1 MPIKHAP
8 AQITFGNL
16 TISANLPMQL
26 EASQEGALYTA
37 IRAHWDE
44 LSEKTPRLTIEW
56 SVPIIDI
63 QYEWYP
69 GCHDHRALHVDWHGP
84 VKSMIA
90 SSAPVFC
97 FYNAAGR
104 NRFTLA
110 LSDVKTM
117 IACSLGVHEEDG
129 TLLCKVEIPLDA
141 TGQTHD
147 YAVTLY
153 RCTQDMSLAE
163 SLRRVSRWWEVE
175 GNLTPMP
182 VPEDA
187 RSAMYSCWYSFHQ
200 ATIASEI
207 EAECARAAALGLK
220 TVIVDD
226 GWQTDD
232 GQRGYAYCGDWEVC
246 PRKIP
251 DMRAHVEAVHALGMK
266 YMLWYSVPFVGL
278 YSKHWESF
286 KNKLLSNNESLTTGV
301 LDPRYPDVR
310 AYLINTYVTALREW
324 NLDGFKLDFID
335 SFYTEEKNLPPL
347 TPEMDYAKVEDAV
360 ERLMTDVM
368 TSLKAIRPDILIEF
382 RQSYIGPVMRT
393 FGNMFRV
400 GDCPN
405 DPLSNRIGTI
415 DLRLLSGNTAVH
427 SDMLMWHKNDTPEAA
442 ALQLLSVIFAVPQI
456 SVKLDE
462 ISDEHRA
469 LLRFWL
475 GFMQEHKS
483 VLLDAPLEV
492 DAAHNLYSLVRAE
505 KDGETV
511 IALYDGGRLVD
522 LPACGDIWLLNATPE
537 GRTALL
543 DSAHRRFRVQTIDCL
558 GRAVADYVLDAS
570 ALSLIDIPVSGGA
583 HLTAL

>member
-187 RSAMYSCWYSFHQ
+187 RSAMYSC
-200 ATIASEI
+200 
-207 EAECARAAALGLK
+207 
-220 TVIVDD
+220 
-226 GWQTDD
+226 
-232 GQRGYAYCGDWEVC
+232 
-246 PRKIP
+246 
-251 DMRAHVEAVHALGMK
+251 
-266 YMLWYSVPFVGL
+266 
-278 YSKHWESF
+278 
-286 KNKLLSNNESLTTGV
+286 
-301 LDPRYPDVR
+301 
-310 AYLINTYVTALREW
+310 
-324 NLDGFKLDFID
+324 
-335 SFYTEEKNLPPL
+335 
-347 TPEMDYAKVEDAV
+347 
-360 ERLMTDVM
+360 
-368 TSLKAIRPDILIEF
+368 
-382 RQSYIGPVMRT
+382 
-393 FGNMFRV
+393 
-400 GDCPN
+400 
-405 DPLSNRIGTI
+405 
-415 DLRLLSGNTAVH
+415 
-427 SDMLMWHKNDTPEAA
+427 
-442 ALQLLSVIFAVPQI
+442 
-456 SVKLDE
+456 
-462 ISDEHRA
+462 
-469 LLRFWL
+469 
-475 GFMQEHKS
+475 
-483 VLLDAPLEV
+483 
-492 DAAHNLYSLVRAE
+492 
-505 KDGETV
+505 
-511 IALYDGGRLVD
+511 
-522 LPACGDIWLLNATPE
+522 
-537 GRTALL
+537 
-543 DSAHRRFRVQTIDCL
+543 
-558 GRAVADYVLDAS
+558 
-570 ALSLIDIPVSGGA
+570 LSLIHI
-583 HLTAL
+583 